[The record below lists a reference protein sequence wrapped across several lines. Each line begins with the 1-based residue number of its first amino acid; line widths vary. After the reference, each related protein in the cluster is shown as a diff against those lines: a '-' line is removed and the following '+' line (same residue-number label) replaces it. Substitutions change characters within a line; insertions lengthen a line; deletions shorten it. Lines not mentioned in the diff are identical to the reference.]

1 MHALGLAMNIL
12 LLIPVDPTFIVICLD
27 FLQETQI
34 SNVQHPDF
42 RQNFCIR
49 TVSGMYIS
57 QSQ

>member
-34 SNVQHPDF
+34 SNVQQITL
-42 RQNFCIR
+42 R
-49 TVSGMYIS
+49 
-57 QSQ
+57 